1 MLTTLTATPTHID
14 VSPTVIDDTEIDRFA
29 WEVERA
35 GLGGHEA
42 VIDRV
47 VERAR
52 PAGVNPVL
60 VDVLADPAA
69 PECARVRAFGR
80 VAMSLGSHRLA
91 A

>member
-1 MLTTLTATPTHID
+1 MTTL
-14 VSPTVIDDTEIDRFA
+14 IDDIEIDRLA
-29 WEVERA
+29 WSVERT
-35 GLGGHEA
+35 GLDGQET

-60 VDVLADPAA
+60 VDVLADSNE

-80 VAMSLGSHRLA
+80 VALELGSYHHHLA